1 MKGEGRGLNP
11 SLPITRLKRRRVT
24 LRILVPNLGSTSLKY
39 QLLETEGEKVLARG
53 KIERIGSAESP
64 VTTWDAGSER
74 EVKEVLEVPDH
85 RAAVKILLNKLAHL
99 STPWVSKPCMVAR
112 AIAEVFRSM
121 MNCSLP

>member
-1 MKGEGRGLNP
+1 M
-11 SLPITRLKRRRVT
+11 
-24 LRILVPNLGSTSLKY
+24 RILVPNLGSTSLKH
-39 QLLETEGEKVLARG
+39 QLIETDGEKVLARG

-85 RAAVKILLNKLAHL
+85 RAAVKILINKLAHL
-99 STPWVSKPCMVAR
+99 STQADDKDAISAVVSKPCTVAR

-121 MNCSLP
+121 MNCSPP